1 MSTPNRSIQVTNDQ
15 CRISKLKI
23 AKTASWYHEWFVMLA
38 ILLLALQGRAD
49 NFLELTQIFKELPK
63 ILQTQQQAE
72 ACSKKQ
78 TLTKT
83 PVWQIEGC
91 GDVAQQMC
99 LSLSL
104 KAAQQKSLTSSD
116 HELQKYCDQENRKRT
131 HSKLSARQM
140 QDPNLEPTS
149 ENFEASGLA
158 SVNSNRR
165 ERLRSSLLYL
175 RQKHL
180 AREPISG
187 QKNPAEK

>member
-1 MSTPNRSIQVTNDQ
+1 MSTHNRFIQFTNDQ

-23 AKTASWYHEWFVMLA
+23 AKTASWYHEWFVLLA
-38 ILLLALQGRAD
+38 ILLLALQSRAD
-49 NFLELTQIFKELPK
+49 HVLELTRIFKVLPK
-63 ILQTQQQAE
+63 ILQTQQLAE
-72 ACSKKQ
+72 DCIQKQTVSKK
-78 TLTKT
+78 

-104 KAAQQKSLTSSD
+104 KAAQQKPLTNSD
-116 HELQKYCDQENRKRT
+116 QELQKYCDQENRKRT
-131 HSKLSARQM
+131 HSKLSVRQM
-140 QDPNLEPTS
+140 QDPNLEPTL